1 MKREDQRCNEWMQG
15 SLDATADRLK
25 PIVDDFGNQ
34 ILHSNLRLRNA
45 ISPFAEAYQKGYEG
59 KSLGKDPLDQ

>member
-1 MKREDQRCNEWMQG
+1 MQG